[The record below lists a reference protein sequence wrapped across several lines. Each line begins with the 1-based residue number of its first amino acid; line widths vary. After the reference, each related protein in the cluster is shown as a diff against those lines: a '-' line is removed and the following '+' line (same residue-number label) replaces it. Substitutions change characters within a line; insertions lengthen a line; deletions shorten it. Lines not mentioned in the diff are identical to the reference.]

1 VTAHAP
7 CIVHPTDFSDASA
20 TAFAHALRIAVCSQA
35 ALYLLHVEG
44 GKDDDEW
51 HAFPPVRETL
61 EMWGLLE
68 SGNVPPAAVGEKL
81 GVRIA
86 KICIEDKNPVAAVV
100 DFIRQHRAD
109 LVVLATAGRDGIA
122 HLLQGS
128 TAELISRQSETSTLF
143 IPSHARGFVDQR
155 TGEQRLR
162 RILVPVDHEP
172 DPAGALNE
180 LSRFVTML
188 GADLSSL
195 HFLHVGREAPA
206 LYTSPANTRVPV
218 DLRDGSPVDTILELA
233 QHADLIAMPTA
244 GHHGILDAMRGSTT
258 ERIIRQAPCPV
269 LAIPTSI
276 PGA

>member
-1 VTAHAP
+1 VTARAP

-20 TAFAHALRIAVCSQA
+20 TAFAHALRIALCSQA
-35 ALYLLHVEG
+35 SLYLLHVGQMDEE
-44 GKDDDEW
+44 EW
-51 HAFPPVRETL
+51 HTFPPVRATL

-68 SGNVPPAAVGEKL
+68 SENVPAAAVGEKL

-86 KICIEDKNPVAAVV
+86 KVCIEDENPVSAVV
-100 DFIRQHRAD
+100 EFIRRHEAN
-109 LVVLATAGRDGIA
+109 LVVLATSGRDGVA

-155 TGEQRLR
+155 TGETRLR

-172 DPAGALNE
+172 DPTGALNE

-195 HFLHVGREAPA
+195 HPLHIGPEAPA
-206 LYTSPANTRVPV
+206 LYTSPANTRVRV
-218 DLRDGSPVDTILELA
+218 DRRDGSPVETILELA
-233 QHADLIAMPTA
+233 EQADLIAMPTA
-244 GHHGILDAMRGSTT
+244 GHHGILDALRGSTT
-258 ERIIRQAPCPV
+258 ERIIRHAPCPV
-269 LAIPTSI
+269 LAIPTRAGS
-276 PGA
+276 P